1 MIPVAQ
7 PKKRPAS
14 SKARNPKGKGRP
26 VASEELDEK
35 KSPGKFQKA
44 FFWVIIP
51 LMFAS
56 AILLIF
62 FQVTGTN
69 VFDKVKNIAG
79 VSQSASD
86 NKAPNSSNYDEQI
99 VNLKSQIQEKEAEV
113 KQLQD
118 QMEQQKSEAKKMQI
132 EKKRL
137 EKEVRKLKKAKST
150 SNVELTTM
158 VETYTKMRPKSAAP
172 ALIAMKDDKAVEI
185 LSEMAPDTLA
195 AILEK
200 MPAKDA
206 ANYTT
211 LLTKKEETTT
221 TKTDS
226 SN

>member
-7 PKKRPAS
+7 PKKRPAG
-14 SKARNPKGKGRP
+14 KARNPKGKGRS
-26 VASEELDEK
+26 VASEEVEEK
-35 KSPGKFQKA
+35 KSGGKFQKA

-86 NKAPNSSNYDEQI
+86 NKTINSGNYDEQI

-118 QMEQQKSEAKKMQI
+118 QMDQQKSESKKTQI

-137 EKEVRKLKKAKST
+137 EKEVRKLKKAKSAT
-150 SNVELTTM
+150 NVEIETM
-158 VETYTKMRPKSAAP
+158 VEAYTKMRPKSAAP

-185 LSEMAPDTLA
+185 LSEMDSDTLA

-200 MPAKDA
+200 MPAENA
-206 ANYTT
+206 ANYTA
-211 LLTKKEETTT
+211 LLTKKEETST
-221 TKTDS
+221 TKADS